1 MSDQMK
7 HALDRLLTKVT
18 SRKLMVWGVATA
30 LTVVGSVSSGDWVAV
45 SLVYIGS
52 EAAVDLASVWRHG
65 R

>member
-1 MSDQMK
+1 MSEQMK
-7 HALDRLLTKVT
+7 HALDKILSKVT
-18 SRKLMVWGVATA
+18 IRKLLVWGVATGLVFA
-30 LTVVGSVSSGDWVAV
+30 GSVTSEDWVAV

>member
-1 MSDQMK
+1 MSDQMR

-30 LTVVGSVSSGDWVAV
+30 LTVLGSVSSGDWVAV

>member
-1 MSDQMK
+1 MSEQMK
-7 HALDRLLTKVT
+7 HALDKLLSKVT
-18 SRKLMVWGVATA
+18 SRKLLVWGTATA
-30 LTVVGSVSSGDWVAV
+30 LVLTGSVTSENWVAV

>member
-1 MSDQMK
+1 MSEETK
-7 HALDRLLTKVT
+7 AFLDKTLSKLT
-18 SRKLMVWGVATA
+18 SRKLLVWLTATGLA
-30 LTVVGSVSSGDWVAV
+30 LASSVTSEDWVAV